1 MNEIYLK
8 AIVAA
13 IGTLAAL
20 GIFFLMRRHRA
31 QASSV
36 RECLASLG
44 EDYTVLSDIL
54 VTLKGGMFHIDHLV
68 VSLYGMVLIDER
80 DEKGTVEGKPGQRD
94 WKVTGLGRKE
104 MIYNPLWR
112 LREAA
117 NSLEA
122 QVGSIPITSLVVFVN
137 ARLKRA
143 AGEDVISP
151 DRLQARI
158 RQHAKPVLDE
168 EQVKKVLDRL
178 GKES

>member
-1 MNEIYLK
+1 MDEIYLK
-8 AIVAA
+8 AIIAA
-13 IGTLAAL
+13 IGALAAL
-20 GIFFLMRRHRA
+20 GIFFLMRRPRA
-31 QASSV
+31 QGSSV

-44 EDYTVLSDIL
+44 GDYTVLSDIL
-54 VTLKGGMFHIDHLV
+54 VTLKRGMFQIDHLV
-68 VSLYGMVLIDER
+68 VSRYGMVLIDER

-104 MIYNPLWR
+104 IIYNPLWR
-112 LREAA
+112 LRVAA

-143 AGEDVISP
+143 AGDDAVSLDGLP
-151 DRLQARI
+151 ARI

-168 EQVKKVLDRL
+168 EQVNKILERL
-178 GKES
+178 GSK